1 MSDFF
6 RAENISFSY
15 PRGKRII
22 QNFTLTMER
31 GECLGIQ
38 GPSGCG
44 KSTFAQILAGHLRPQ
59 EGRILLE
66 GVDITHRPQ
75 RAVFMVHQDN
85 DLFPWLNVEKQI
97 AIADPNPTRIKQLI
111 ELTKLK
117 NFEKYYPRQLS
128 GGMKK
133 RLAIAR
139 ALAVNPKVLI
149 FDESF
154 NSLDFEMRQEIFKDL
169 KQIWRELKTSIIV
182 ISHDPRD
189 IHEISE
195 REMIW
200 KEDARALLD
209 SAGQGPLR

>member
-6 RAENISFSY
+6 SAENISFAY
-15 PRGKRII
+15 PKRERII
-22 QNFTLTMER
+22 HEFSLTLAR

-59 EGRILLE
+59 KGRVLLE
-66 GVDITHRPQ
+66 GSDITYKPQ
-75 RAVFMVHQDN
+75 RAVFMVHQDG

-97 AIADPNPTRIKQLI
+97 ALADPERERIKKLV

-169 KQIWRELKTSIIV
+169 RQIRRELKTSIIL

-189 IHEISE
+189 IQEISDRELRFEE
-195 REMIW
+195 R
-200 KEDARALLD
+200 R
-209 SAGQGPLR
+209 

>member
-1 MSDFF
+1 MSAFF
-6 RAENISFSY
+6 RAENISFAY
-15 PRGKRII
+15 PGGKEII
-22 QNFTLTMER
+22 QDFTLLMEH

-44 KSTFAQILAGHLRPQ
+44 KSTLAQILAGHLRPQ
-59 EGRILLE
+59 TGQVYLE
-66 GVDITHRPQ
+66 GVDITNRPQ
-75 RAVFMVHQDN
+75 RAVFMVHQDG
-85 DLFPWLNVEKQI
+85 DLFPWLSVEKQI
-97 AIADPNPTRIKQLI
+97 AIADPNPSRIQQLI

-117 NFEKYYPRQLS
+117 SFEKYYPHQLS

-139 ALAVNPKVLI
+139 ALAVSPKVLI

-169 KQIWRELKTSIIV
+169 KQIWRELKTSILV

-189 IHEISE
+189 IHSIAE
-195 REMIW
+195 REIRW
-200 KEDARALLD
+200 EER
-209 SAGQGPLR
+209 R

>member
-1 MSDFF
+1 VSDFF

-15 PRGKRII
+15 PKGKRII
-22 QNFTLTMER
+22 QNFTLTMNR

-75 RAVFMVHQDN
+75 RAVFMVHQDG

-97 AIADPNPTRIKQLI
+97 AIADPNPSRIKHLI
-111 ELTKLK
+111 ELTKLQ

-154 NSLDFEMRQEIFKDL
+154 NSLDFEMRQEIFSDL

-195 REMIW
+195 RKLIW

>member
-1 MSDFF
+1 VSDFF
-6 RAENISFSY
+6 RAQNISFSY
-15 PRGKRII
+15 PKGKRII

-59 EGRILLE
+59 EGRVLLE

-75 RAVFMVHQDN
+75 RAVFMVHQDG

-97 AIADPNPTRIKQLI
+97 AIADPNPARIKQLI

-154 NSLDFEMRQEIFKDL
+154 NSLDFEMRQEIFRDL

-195 REMIW
+195 REIRF
-200 KEDARALLD
+200 EGR
-209 SAGQGPLR
+209 R

>member
-1 MSDFF
+1 MNDFF

-15 PRGKRII
+15 PNGKRII

-75 RAVFMVHQDN
+75 RAVFMVHQDG

-97 AIADPNPTRIKQLI
+97 AIADANPARIKQLI

-154 NSLDFEMRQEIFKDL
+154 NSLDFEMRQEIFRDL

-189 IHEISE
+189 IREISE